1 MSLHQ
6 VTENYFYQCEIGAS
20 LPKPTKTERY
30 IREIAS
36 GPPQL
41 FILPVIP
48 LLPENFVVNG
58 TVSRDGYFCGRS

>member
-1 MSLHQ
+1 MSLHL
-6 VTENYFYQCEIGAS
+6 VTAHYFYQCEIGAS

-58 TVSRDGYFCGRS
+58 TISRDGYF